1 MITFLTKLFIKDA
14 DNVTSPEV
22 RGKYGSLCGALGIF
36 LNVILF
42 FGKLFAGILTGSV
55 AIVAD
60 AANNLTDAGSS
71 VVTLIGFK
79 LSTQKPDRSHP
90 FGHGRIEYITGFII
104 SVIIMIVGFELG
116 KSSVEKIIAP
126 ETVEFSVISVII
138 LAVSVLVKLYMML
151 YNRKIGKKIDS
162 TALHAVASDSLN
174 DCIATSVVLIS
185 TVIAGL
191 YRINIDGWCGAL
203 VALFI
208 MYSGF
213 MAARDTLSPLLGQR
227 PDSEFVKRIEEL
239 VLSYDEVEGIHDL
252 VVHNY
257 GPGRVMITLHAEVS
271 ASADICHVHDAI
283 DNIEQ
288 HLISELGCDA
298 VIHMDPIA
306 VDDAKTAELKHKVSE
321 LVKALDSSITIH
333 DFRMVVG
340 PTHTNIIFDIVVPYN
355 FRLSDE
361 DIKAETARLVKI
373 LDDNYNVVLKI
384 DKMMV

>member
-1 MITFLTKLFIKDA
+1 LITFLTKLFIKDA
-14 DNVTSPEV
+14 DNITSPEV

>member
-14 DNVTSPEV
+14 DNITSPEV

-321 LVKALDSSITIH
+321 LVKALDPSITIH

>member
-14 DNVTSPEV
+14 DNVSSPEV
-22 RGKYGSLCGALGIF
+22 RGLYGSICGALGIF

-42 FGKLFAGILTGSV
+42 FGKLFAGIITGSV

-79 LSTQKPDRSHP
+79 LSTQKPDKSHP

-116 KSSVEKIIAP
+116 KTSLDKIISP
-126 ETVEFSVISVII
+126 EPIEFSLVSVII
-138 LAVSVLVKLYMML
+138 LAASVLVKLYMML

-174 DCIATSVVLIS
+174 DCVATSVVLIS
-185 TVIAGL
+185 TVVAGICH
-191 YRINIDGWCGAL
+191 INIDGWCGAL
-203 VALFI
+203 VAIFI

-227 PDSEFVKRIEEL
+227 PDSEFVKSIEKL
-239 VLSYDEVEGIHDL
+239 VLSYDDVVGIHDL
-252 VVHNY
+252 IVHNY

-271 ASADICHVHDAI
+271 SKADICHVHDTI

-288 HLISELGCDA
+288 HLIRELGCDA

-306 VDDAKTAELKHKVSE
+306 VEDEKTVELKYKVSE
-321 LVKALDSSITIH
+321 LVKALDPSITIH

-340 PTHTNIIFDIVVPYN
+340 PTHTNIIFDMVVPYD
-355 FRLSDE
+355 FRMSDDE
-361 DIKAETARLVKI
+361 IKEETARLVKI
-373 LDDNYNVVLKI
+373 LDECYNVVIKI

>member
-14 DNVTSPEV
+14 DNVSSPEV
-22 RGKYGSLCGALGIF
+22 RGLYGSLCGALGIF

-42 FGKLFAGILTGSV
+42 FGKLFAGLLTGSV
-55 AIVAD
+55 AVIAD

-79 LSTQKPDRSHP
+79 LSAQKPDRSHP
-90 FGHGRIEYITGFII
+90 FGHGRIEYITGFIV

-116 KSSVEKIIAP
+116 KSSFEKILSP
-126 ETVEFSVISVII
+126 SPVEFSTVSIVI
-138 LAVSVLVKLYMML
+138 LAASVLVKLYMML
-151 YNRKIGKKIDS
+151 YNRSIGNKIDS
-162 TALHAVASDSLN
+162 TALRAVATDSLN

-185 TVIAGL
+185 TVVGGL
-191 YRINIDGWCGAL
+191 WQINIDGWCGIL
-203 VALFI
+203 VAVFI
-208 MYSGF
+208 LYSGF

-227 PDSEFVKRIEEL
+227 PDSDFVQKVEEL

-252 VVHNY
+252 IVHNY
-257 GPGRVMITLHAEVS
+257 GSGRVMITLHAEVS
-271 ASADICHVHDAI
+271 ASADICHVHDTI

-288 HLISELGCDA
+288 HLINELGCDA

-306 VDDAKTAELKHKVSE
+306 VEDEKTTETKHKVSE
-321 LVKALDSSITIH
+321 LVKALDPSITIH

-340 PTHTNIIFDIVVPYN
+340 PTHTNIIFDMVVPYG

-361 DIKAETARLVKI
+361 EIKSETARLVKI
-373 LDDNYNVVLKI
+373 LDEGYNVVLKI